1 MSIFTKIDNLKKGT
15 PYWID
20 AWWNLKN
27 NYRADKPITFV
38 GKFLRLE
45 SIQVKRK
52 MNDSGL
58 MTIISPRRTVA
69 WFSVNN
75 IEVGVSSMN
84 KFFAFPRFPTQE
96 LFERYVLRTLKLP
109 RDLTRYMRKFIAHKP
124 DTSHSNNP
132 FL

>member
-1 MSIFTKIDNLKKGT
+1 MSIFTKIDNLKVGS

-20 AWWNLKN
+20 IWWNTKN
-27 NYRADKPITFV
+27 NYRANKPLTFV
-38 GKFLRLE
+38 GIFLRLE

-52 MNDSGL
+52 INNSGL
-58 MTIISPRRTVA
+58 ITVISPRRTVA

-75 IEVGVSSMN
+75 VEVGVSSMN

-96 LFERYVLRTLKLP
+96 LFERYVVRNLKLP
-109 RDLTRYMRKFIAHKP
+109 TDLTRYMRRFIARKP
-124 DTSHSNNP
+124 DTSSHNP